1 MQFIFNR
8 IADHIVNRPKKVL
21 GVMLAL
27 IVISLVGMTMLTMQT
42 GSETYLDKSSPKGVT
57 FSHYEQTFSHDSL
70 VLLIESNDPTSPD
83 VLRYL
88 DQIHDPLLN
97 LQYISSVSS
106 IADLIKQ
113 ANSGELPR
121 SSGEIKLIK
130 QDIAPEV
137 LNQYIPSNL
146 LTMVMIKL
154 DTGMTEAKQKS
165 VMKNVRSFI
174 DSTSVP
180 PGVKVT
186 LTGSPVFQQEMGD
199 ELSKSMGTLIIGA
212 MLLMILVL
220 GLMFSY
226 VNHRFLPV
234 LMVAVGLVLTF
245 GIMGLFGISLNTAVI
260 SAFPVLLGLG
270 IDYAIQFHAR
280 LEEESRKGS
289 LADAIRTTITKTGPA
304 VMFAMLATVMGF
316 MAMFISP
323 VPMLRSF
330 GLVAIIGVAVCFMTS
345 LIGIPLMA
353 RFLDYKPKGK
363 KVGENPTKA
372 DLFLSKTAVSIAKNP
387 MPVLLLAVLIAFV
400 GLQVDPLIPI
410 STNEKTFVP
419 SDMPA
424 KLSLDKVTRTIGS
437 TDPVPILVTGDN
449 ILSPDVLRWMDQFQE
464 KETKN
469 YMQIISSSSIV
480 SYIKIYNDGVVPT
493 TQAEINQVI
502 EKIPVGIRDQ
512 YVNGKT
518 EAIVQF
524 TTSRLEMPQQDQL
537 KEQLN
542 HDIRMLSPPPGINAE
557 ITGNFELFTTLI
569 SEIAESKE
577 EMTILGFI
585 LIVVF
590 LALIYRKI
598 HAVTP
603 IVPIV
608 CIVGWNAVAMTVLG
622 IDYTP
627 MTACLASMTIG
638 VSAQYTILIM
648 ERYLEERETAEN
660 TLVAIRESV
669 RKIGSAIMVSGFAT
683 AFGFSALMLSNF
695 NMISNF
701 GITTVIAVFFSLAGA
716 VAVMPAVLSVLDE
729 LLRDVHEI
737 EEKVLHHPHSE

>member
-1 MQFIFNR
+1 MQFIFSR
-8 IADHIVNRPKKVL
+8 IADHIVNQPKKVL

-70 VLLIESNDPTSPD
+70 VLLVESNDPTSPD
-83 VLRYL
+83 ILRYL

-106 IADLIKQ
+106 ITDLVKQ
-113 ANSGELPR
+113 ANGGEVPR

-130 QDIAPEV
+130 QEIAPEV
-137 LNQYIPSNL
+137 LEQYIPSNL

-154 DTGMTEAKQKS
+154 DSGMTEAKQKS
-165 VMKNVRSFI
+165 VMNNVRSFI
-174 DSTSVP
+174 GSTSVP

-186 LTGSPVFQQEMGD
+186 LTGSPVFQQEMGE

-212 MLLMILVL
+212 MFLMIIVL
-220 GLMFSY
+220 GLLFAY

-289 LADAIRTTITKTGPA
+289 LADAIRITITKTGPA

-363 KVGENPTKA
+363 AVGENPTKA
-372 DLFLSKTAVSIAKNP
+372 DIFLSKTAVAIAKNP
-387 MPVLLLAVLIAFV
+387 MPVLLLAILVAFV
-400 GLQVDPLIPI
+400 GLQVDPMIPI

-449 ILSPDVLRWMDQFQE
+449 ILSPDVLRWMEQFQE
-464 KETKN
+464 KETRN
-469 YMQIISSSSIV
+469 YMQILGSSSIV
-480 SYIKIYNDGVVPT
+480 TYIKIYNDGVLPS
-493 TQAEINQVI
+493 TQGEINAVI
-502 EKIPVGIRDQ
+502 DKIPTGIRDQ
-512 YVNGKT
+512 YINGNT
-518 EAIVQF
+518 EALLQF
-524 TTSRLEMPQQDQL
+524 TTNRLEMPQQDQL

-542 HDIRMLSPPPGINAE
+542 HDLRMLNPPPGIHAE

-569 SEIAESKE
+569 SDISESKE

-585 LIVVF
+585 LIVAF

-701 GITTVIAVFFSLAGA
+701 GVTTVIAVFFSLAGA

>member
-1 MQFIFNR
+1 MQFIFSR
-8 IADHIVNRPKKVL
+8 IADHIVNQPKKVL

-70 VLLIESNDPTSPD
+70 VLLVESNDPTSPD
-83 VLRYL
+83 ILRYL

-106 IADLIKQ
+106 ITDLVKQ
-113 ANSGELPR
+113 ANGGEVPR

-130 QDIAPEV
+130 QEIAPEV
-137 LNQYIPSNL
+137 LEQYIPSNL

-154 DTGMTEAKQKS
+154 DSGMTEAKQKS
-165 VMKNVRSFI
+165 VMNNVRSFI
-174 DSTSVP
+174 GSTSVP

-186 LTGSPVFQQEMGD
+186 LTGSPVFQQEMGE

-212 MLLMILVL
+212 MFLMIIVL
-220 GLMFSY
+220 GLLFAY

-289 LADAIRTTITKTGPA
+289 LADAIRITITKTGPA

-363 KVGENPTKA
+363 AVGENPTKA
-372 DLFLSKTAVSIAKNP
+372 DIFLSKTAVAIAKNP
-387 MPVLLLAVLIAFV
+387 MPVLLLAILVAFV
-400 GLQVDPLIPI
+400 GLQVDPMIPI

-449 ILSPDVLRWMDQFQE
+449 ILSPDVLRWMEQFQE
-464 KETKN
+464 KETRN
-469 YMQIISSSSIV
+469 YMQILGSSSIV
-480 SYIKIYNDGVVPT
+480 TYIKIYNDGVLPS
-493 TQAEINQVI
+493 TQGEINAVI
-502 EKIPVGIRDQ
+502 DKIPTGIRDQ
-512 YVNGKT
+512 YINGNT
-518 EAIVQF
+518 EALLQF
-524 TTSRLEMPQQDQL
+524 TTNRLEMPQQDQL

-542 HDIRMLSPPPGINAE
+542 HDLQMLNPPPGIHAE

-569 SEIAESKE
+569 SDISESKE

-585 LIVVF
+585 LIVAF

-648 ERYLEERETAEN
+648 ERYLEERETAES

-701 GITTVIAVFFSLAGA
+701 GVTTVIAVFFSLAGA